1 LIILMVLS
9 IIPIVNLIVLGYMC
23 KVMKEP
29 LGSRMLPQLKDYSG
43 LWVQGLKV
51 TVAVVIYLCVPIVL
65 MIPFIILLVSMR
77 MPFPVQIPFSWLLAV
92 PMLVIGVLLAFFIS
106 IILMTA
112 VVHMVRTDSFS
123 KAFSVGEI
131 LNIIRRIGWGSYILW
146 LIVIFTL
153 TVIVGSVGQTPGI
166 GWLLSAIISPILGVF
181 VSRSASITY
190 SSGNPSE
197 AEKTLVPSVPT
208 EGKKYC
214 IHCGTELSSEALYCP
229 KCGNKQ

>member
-1 LIILMVLS
+1 
-9 IIPIVNLIVLGYMC
+9 
-23 KVMKEP
+23 
-29 LGSRMLPQLKDYSG
+29 
-43 LWVQGLKV
+43 
-51 TVAVVIYLCVPIVL
+51 
-65 MIPFIILLVSMR
+65 

-106 IILMTA
+106 IILVTA

-131 LNIIRRIGWGSYILW
+131 LKIIGRIGWGTYILW
-146 LIVIFTL
+146 LIVVFIL
-153 TVIVGSVGQTPGI
+153 TVIVGSIGQTPGI

-190 SSGNPSE
+190 SSGNPPE
-197 AEKTLVPSVPT
+197 VEKTSVPSAPT

-214 IHCGTELSSEALYCP
+214 MFCGAELSSEALYCP
-229 KCGNKQ
+229 KCGRKQ